1 MKALFV
7 IIGVIVIFGILI
19 SSGGVGFGVCVK
31 GVGCVSTDSGGGV
44 QYEQTDGPVTVQAGN
59 P

>member
-19 SSGGVGFGVCVK
+19 SSGGVGAGLCVK
-31 GVGCVSTDSGGGV
+31 GVGCVSTQSDGGV
-44 QYEQTDGPVTVQAGN
+44 QFQQDDGPVTISAGN

>member
-1 MKALFV
+1 MKALFI

-19 SSGGVGFGVCVK
+19 SSGGVGAGVCVK
-31 GVGCVSTDSGGGV
+31 GVGCVSTQTTGGV
-44 QYEQTDGPVTVQAGN
+44 QFQQTDGPVPVQAGN